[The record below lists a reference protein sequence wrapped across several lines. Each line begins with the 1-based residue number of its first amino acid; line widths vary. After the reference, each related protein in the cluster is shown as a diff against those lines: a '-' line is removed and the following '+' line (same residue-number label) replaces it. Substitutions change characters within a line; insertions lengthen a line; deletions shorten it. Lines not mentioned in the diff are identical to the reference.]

1 MSNKKIHTEKNI
13 EKLIR
18 SSLKEE
24 NRLDT
29 RHKEVV
35 LDFLLQKME
44 KQKEEVHPKTVS
56 IIGLSLMW
64 IAAVILSFIEFKDSI
79 IILNFIQTALKVSL
93 FLIPVSSIVLI
104 ILKLRTHEK
113 RVV

>member
-1 MSNKKIHTEKNI
+1 MNNKKVHTEKNI

-18 SSLKEE
+18 SGLKED
-24 NRLDT
+24 NRLDS

-44 KQKEEVHPKTVS
+44 QKKKETYPKIASV
-56 IIGLSLMW
+56 IGLSLMW
-64 IAAVILSFIEFKDSI
+64 IAAVILSYTEFKDSI
-79 IILNFIQTALKVSL
+79 IILHLIKTALKMSL

-104 ILKLRTHEK
+104 ILKLKTHEK
-113 RVV
+113 RMV

>member
-1 MSNKKIHTEKNI
+1 MNNKKVHTEKNI

-24 NRLDT
+24 SRLDS

-44 KQKEEVHPKTVS
+44 PQKKEIHPKTVS
-56 IIGLSLMW
+56 VIGLSLMW
-64 IAAVILSFIEFKDSI
+64 IAAVILSFTEFKDST
-79 IILNFIQTALKVSL
+79 IILSLIQTALKMSL

>member
-1 MSNKKIHTEKNI
+1 MSKKKVHTDKNI

-18 SSLKEE
+18 CSLKEE

-44 KQKEEVHPKTVS
+44 QQKKEIYPKAVS
-56 IIGLSLMW
+56 VIGLSTMW
-64 IAAVILSFIEFKDSI
+64 IAAVVLSFTEFKDSI
-79 IILNFIQTALKVSL
+79 IILSLIQTALKLSV

-113 RVV
+113 RMV

>member
-1 MSNKKIHTEKNI
+1 MNNKKADTEKNI

-24 NRLDT
+24 NRLET

-44 KQKEEVHPKTVS
+44 QQKKEITSKTVS
-56 IIGLSLMW
+56 VIGLSMMW
-64 IAAVILSFIEFKDSI
+64 IVAVVLSFTEFKNSI
-79 IILNFIQTALKVSL
+79 IIMNLIQTALKMSVI
-93 FLIPVSSIVLI
+93 LIPVSSIVLI